1 MKLHSTSLSLLLLL
15 LLVVYV
21 SSNVSTPAT
30 NTPSCA
36 SLDHTNIV
44 DAAVNCI
51 PAKFNNL
58 TAYVT
63 LVSGSS
69 ISTMG
74 YVIGA
79 LALGESLANADP
91 GRRRLCMVTPETYPS
106 AKAVLVSSGLWE
118 VFEADAPKRLRS
130 TDDTATD
137 DTATDDTP
145 TDDNPTDA
153 QKLAHTFTKLRI
165 FDSRVDTLAQLDIF
179 VFIDA
184 DAFVRQ
190 NQNHPR
196 DDNDDDN
203 RSTHKI
209 ASLFERDQTDASSY
223 PIAAAQN
230 IPLPRCVTFA
240 GGTEK
245 CYSTT
250 TEFNTGVLRIVPG
263 PTLYKELRIY
273 DMLYRDATSFNLPWE
288 KWSTDQAVLNELLD
302 FETVRT
308 LHVRYNTLICCS
320 FYDTRLIDAA
330 SNAVIAHFS
339 LSTMFKPWE
348 FMRYERIVMAGER
361 TTAEYISAGVVA
373 PFHLPES
380 IHHDVYMEWKNFAEA
395 GMLKL
400 GDEELKMVEAYI
412 LREKDYF
419 LSRK

>member
-21 SSNVSTPAT
+21 SSNVSTSAT

-91 GRRRLCMVTPETYPS
+91 GRRRLCMVTPETHPS

-137 DTATDDTP
+137 DNA

-165 FDSRVDTLAQLDIF
+165 FDSRVHTLAQLDIF

-196 DDNDDDN
+196 DDNDDDDD

-209 ASLFERDQTDASSY
+209 VSLFERDQTDASLY

-240 GGTEK
+240 DGTEK

-273 DMLYRDATSFNLPWE
+273 DMLYRDETSFNLPWE

-348 FMRYERIVMAGER
+348 FMRYERIVMTGER

-380 IHHDVYMEWKNFAEA
+380 IHHDVYVEWKNFAEA